1 MILSSGVG
9 CQASVT
15 ASQIS
20 SAKSSSVLVKLSGEY
35 SSRKRAPLAT
45 SGRVSCFIRVTASV
59 AIFKIAG
66 FSAPKT

>member
-1 MILSSGVG
+1 MIRSSGVG

-20 SAKSSSVLVKLSGEY
+20 SANSSSVLVKLSGEY
-35 SSRKRAPLAT
+35 SSRTRVPAAT
-45 SGRVSCFIRVTASV
+45 SGRVSRFIRVTASV
-59 AIFKIAG
+59 AIFTIAG